1 MSVTEKPLGAQ
12 AAEDEGT
19 GIYDEGL
26 NCYFRYGVLGHPVA
40 LKMANKGKITFAG
53 TLGLHSLLSQVTVAG
68 PSLPTPRLNPL
79 PAAKTDNNYFT
90 CSQQSS
96 DFC

>member
-1 MSVTEKPLGAQ
+1 MSDTEEPLGAQ

-26 NCYFRYGVLGHPVA
+26 NCDFWYGVFGHPVA
-40 LKMANKGKITFAG
+40 LKMANKGKNTFVV

-68 PSLPTPRLNPL
+68 PSLQHH
-79 PAAKTDNNYFT
+79 D
-90 CSQQSS
+90 
-96 DFC
+96 